1 MQKKEEQ
8 IDQFCDKIVIALG
21 SRELRAL
28 SYQSSLQL
36 EQRLIS
42 LLCLHQGNI
51 ASISLKEIQMEY
63 LRVKDQNSDGAQVK
77 WDSSENV
84 TDY

>member
-1 MQKKEEQ
+1 M
-8 IDQFCDKIVIALG
+8 DQFCDKIVIALG
-21 SRELRAL
+21 SGELRAL
-28 SYQSSLQL
+28 TYQSSLKL

-51 ASISLKEIQMEY
+51 TSISLKEIQMEY
-63 LRVKDQNSDGAQVK
+63 LRVKDQNLDGAQVK
-77 WDSSENV
+77 WDNSDNV